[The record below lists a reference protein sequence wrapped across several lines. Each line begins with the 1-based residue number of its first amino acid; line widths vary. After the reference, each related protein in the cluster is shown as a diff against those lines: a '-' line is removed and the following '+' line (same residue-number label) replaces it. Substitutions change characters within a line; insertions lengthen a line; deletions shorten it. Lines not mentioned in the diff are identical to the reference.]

1 MQALKNTWYAAV
13 WSTELEQRLL
23 QRTLLGESIV
33 FYRNRA
39 GRAFALANICPHR
52 FAPLHLGKLIEDTV
66 ECGYHGLRFNS
77 AGKCVFNPD
86 GDRLTPASA
95 VVRSYPIQERYGLIW
110 IWMGNPDVAAPELLP
125 RFPFLETPQI
135 YRPVTGYLQVKTNYR
150 NMIDNL
156 MDVAHVLIVHH
167 DMLACPGLALAKT
180 KVVREGAAIWANRLA
195 TNTEPPVIFDMMWR
209 RARGDYAE
217 AMDHWAESR
226 WDAPSL
232 ISQNTGIALTGRP
245 REEGL
250 ETKNAH
256 FTTPET
262 ETSTHYFWAICRNFD
277 IQNAKLDEEIYNGTE
292 YAFVHQDQPILEGLQ
307 QIVGDREFWSMKPA
321 LLQGDVG
328 AVEVRRALDR
338 LIEDERSVSESAR
351 RAVSNVG
358 STV

>member
-1 MQALKNTWYAAV
+1 MEALRNTWYAAL
-13 WSTELEQRLL
+13 WSTELEQKLF

-33 FYRNRA
+33 FYRDHA

-52 FAPLHLGKLIEDTV
+52 FAPLHLGKVVEDTI

-77 AGKCVFNPD
+77 SGKCVFNPD
-86 GDRLTPASA
+86 GDRITPTAA
-95 VVRSYPIQERYGLIW
+95 VVRSYPVHERYGLIW
-110 IWMGNPDVAAPELLP
+110 IWMGNPDLAGTELLP
-125 RFPFLETPQI
+125 TFPFLETPEN
-135 YRPVTGYLQVKTNYR
+135 YRPVTGYLKVNTSYR
-150 NMIDNL
+150 YMIDNL

-167 DMLACPGLALAKT
+167 DMLACPGLALTKT
-180 KVVREGAAIWANRLA
+180 KVVHDGRAIWANRLA
-195 TNTEPPVIFDMMWR
+195 TDTAPPVIFDMMWR
-209 RARGDYAE
+209 RARGDYNG

-232 ISQNTGIALTGRP
+232 ISQNTGVALTGRP

-262 ETSTHYFWAICRNFD
+262 ESSTHYFWAICRNFD
-277 IQNAKLDEEIYNGTE
+277 IQNAKLDEEIREGTE
-292 YAFVHQDQPILEGLQ
+292 YAFVHQDQPLVEGLQ
-307 QIVGDREFWSMKPA
+307 QVIGEQEFWSMRPA
-321 LLQGDVG
+321 LLQGDIG

-338 LIEDERSVSESAR
+338 LIEKERSASERPRPGVPA
-351 RAVSNVG
+351 VG